1 MIISEQEKNRIRRLH
16 GKLVLEGMETVI
28 STIADKVSDLA
39 SSDRKSGIVSTL
51 INLLMGLSAVQKLN
65 LKKYWDENKEIYG
78 DITFEETLEGIFSE
92 DDFED
97 LKDDF
102 DFKDLED
109 DDIETDDFEDGDE
122 VPYEEDEEEEE
133 ESDEE
138 LAIEREFDEI
148 YETMNI
154 RELHKKRSIIK
165 G

>member
-92 DDFED
+92 DDFGIKAGGSICQN
-97 LKDDF
+97 KDPCLGVF
-102 DFKDLED
+102 RVF
-109 DDIETDDFEDGDE
+109 
-122 VPYEEDEEEEE
+122 
-133 ESDEE
+133 
-138 LAIEREFDEI
+138 
-148 YETMNI
+148 
-154 RELHKKRSIIK
+154 
-165 G
+165 